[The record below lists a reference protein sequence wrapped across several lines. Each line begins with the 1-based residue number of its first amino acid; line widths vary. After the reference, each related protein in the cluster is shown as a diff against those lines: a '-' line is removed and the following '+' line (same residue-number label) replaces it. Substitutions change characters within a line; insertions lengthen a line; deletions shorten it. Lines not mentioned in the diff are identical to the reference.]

1 MAGAARALQAISR
14 RTVQRRETRERVFE
28 AALAEIARS
37 GLAAADVGAIAAAAG
52 VARGTFYFHFPTKEH
67 VLAELERREELRIV
81 AGLERRAVSEGDLPA
96 LLTAV
101 VRQVRAA
108 ERRLGPSLFRDM
120 LSIHFGAT
128 SPDGSRLD
136 EHPVAVF
143 IIEAARDALRA
154 GRIASDRDPNDV
166 AVIFLTGLFAL
177 LATRGGPSRVR
188 DALLDTYVGTILQGV
203 VKS

>member
-1 MAGAARALQAISR
+1 MTGAARTLPATSR
-14 RTVQRRETRERVFE
+14 RAAQRRETRARVFE

-67 VLAELERREELRIV
+67 VLTELERREELRIV
-81 AGLERRAVSEGDLPA
+81 ADLERRGVSGGDLPG

-136 EHPVAVF
+136 EHPLGVF
-143 IIEAARDALRA
+143 IVEAMRDALRTGDV
-154 GRIASDRDPNDV
+154 GRDRDANDV

-177 LATRGGPSRVR
+177 LATRGGPSRTR
-188 DALLDTYVGTILQGV
+188 DALLDAYVGTILQGV